1 MVVNNDEII
10 QLLSSF
16 GLSDYEA
23 RAYIGLLRS
32 QPATAYEVARSAGIP
47 TSKIYET
54 INRLLDKN
62 LAQPVSATKGRG
74 QQYMALSAEDF
85 IYLKQ
90 RETVRNTERLG
101 PLLSAL
107 NNGTDSDFV
116 WQLDSDEQVLDKT
129 RQLIAQAQ
137 TALLVS
143 LWPQELEKVAQ
154 DLRTAEKRGVQ
165 IALVHFGKTQL
176 SIGATFHHPAEETLH
191 AEKGGRSLTLV
202 ADGESVVI
210 ATFLDTGN
218 TEGAWS
224 RNRAFV
230 LVAEDYV
237 RHDVYITKL
246 TAAMDTEI
254 KRFFGDDYAAL
265 RDVFS
270 P

>member
-1 MVVNNDEII
+1 MVVNNEII
-10 QLLSSF
+10 QLLSNF
-16 GLSDYEA
+16 GLGDYEA
-23 RAYIGLLRS
+23 RAYVGLMRC

-54 INRLLDKN
+54 VNRLLDKK
-62 LAQPVSATKGRG
+62 LAQPVAIKKERG

-85 IYLKQ
+85 IYLQQ
-90 RETVRNTERLG
+90 RETARHTERLG
-101 PLLSAL
+101 PLLKTL
-107 NNGTDSDFV
+107 NNGADADFV
-116 WQLDSDEQVLDKT
+116 WQLDSDEQVFDKT
-129 RQLIAQAQ
+129 RQLIGQAH

-143 LWPQELEKVAQ
+143 LWPQEVEKISD
-154 DLRTAEKRGVQ
+154 DLRDAEKRGVK
-165 IALVHFGKTQL
+165 IALVHFGKMQL
-176 SIGATFHHPAEETLH
+176 SIGATFYHPAEETLH

-210 ATFLDTGN
+210 ATFLDTGR

-246 TAAMDTEI
+246 TAAMDAEI

>member
-10 QLLSSF
+10 QLLNSF

-23 RAYIGLLRS
+23 RAYIGLMRS

-47 TSKIYET
+47 TSKVYET

-62 LAQPVSATKGRG
+62 LAQPVSAAKGRG
-74 QQYMALSAEDF
+74 QQYMALNAEDF

-107 NNGTDSDFV
+107 NNGADSDFV
-116 WQLDSDEQVLDKT
+116 WQLDSDEQVFDKM

-154 DLRTAEKRGVQ
+154 DLKAAEKRGVQ
-165 IALVHFGKTQL
+165 IALVHFGKPQR
-176 SIGATFHHPAEETLH
+176 SIGATFHHPAAETLH

-210 ATFLDTGN
+210 ATFLDTGD

>member
-1 MVVNNDEII
+1 MVVNNDIF

-23 RAYIGLLRS
+23 RSYVGLLGC
-32 QPATAYEVARSAGIP
+32 QPATAYEVARTAGIP

-54 INRLLDKN
+54 INRLLDKS
-62 LAQPVSATKGRG
+62 LAQPVSAKKGRG
-74 QQYMALSAEDF
+74 QQYMALSVEDF
-85 IYLKQ
+85 IRLKQ
-90 RETVRNTERLG
+90 QETMRNTERLG
-101 PLLSAL
+101 PLLKTL
-107 NNGTDSDFV
+107 NNGADTDFV
-116 WQLDSDEQVLDKT
+116 WQLDTADQVLDKT
-129 RQLIAQAQ
+129 RQLIGQAENE
-137 TALLVS
+137 LLVS
-143 LWPQELEKVAQ
+143 LWPEELELLRE
-154 DLRTAEKRGVQ
+154 DLVQAENRGVR
-165 IALVHFGKTQL
+165 IALVHFGKPQI

-202 ADGESVVI
+202 VDSKSVVI
-210 ATFLDTGN
+210 ATYLDNGR

-237 RHDVYITKL
+237 RHDVYTTKL
-246 TAAMDTEI
+246 TAAMDAEI

>member
-1 MVVNNDEII
+1 MVVNNEII

-23 RAYIGLLRS
+23 RAYAGLMRT
-32 QPATAYEVARSAGIP
+32 QPATAYEVARATGIA

-54 INRLLDKN
+54 INRLLDKS
-62 LAQPVSATKGRG
+62 LAQPVSAKKGRG

-90 RETVRNTERLG
+90 QETTRNTERLG
-101 PLLSAL
+101 PLLKTL
-107 NNGTDSDFV
+107 NNGANADFV
-116 WQLDSDEQVLDKT
+116 WQLDSAEQVLDKT
-129 RQLIAQAQ
+129 RQLIGQAEN
-137 TALLVS
+137 TLLVS
-143 LWPQELEKVAQ
+143 LWPQELELVEK
-154 DLRTAEKRGVQ
+154 DLRQAEARGVK
-165 IALVHFGKTQL
+165 IALVHFGKPQI

-202 ADGESVVI
+202 VDEKSVVI
-210 ATFLDTGN
+210 ATYLDNGC

-246 TAAMDTEI
+246 TAAMNTEI
-254 KRFFGDDYAAL
+254 KRFFGEDYASL